1 MTHPCRQRFN
11 GGMEVANPIYDVV
24 FKYLMQNQRV
34 ARLLI
39 ARITGLA
46 VQSLTVSPQET
57 SVHRT
62 PDAPDRDL
70 PLTLLRMDFAA
81 RVRTEDGA
89 ERQVLIEIQKSN
101 APTVIERFRRYL
113 GQQIGSDDN
122 ILTHSTGRTEAVPI
136 VTIYFL
142 GYALDHLSDEAVI
155 DVCPRVTE
163 RRTGR
168 ELEASHPLVEG
179 IHHRSH
185 IIQIPHLASRRRDE
199 LERLLAIFDQ
209 GLVKGNG
216 RGDAHVLTIAEEEYP
231 AECEIVLR
239 QLHEAM
245 AEEEVRRNMEGEDLL
260 LRDSILLAR
269 QVEHRDRLLAQER
282 QRAQRVEQER
292 QQAEQERQQAEQE
305 RQQAEQ
311 ERRQAEQE
319 RRQERVRA
327 QRAEQA
333 QQRAEQAQQQAEQ
346 AQQQAEQAQQQA
358 EQAQQQAEQA
368 QQRAE
373 QERQLL
379 LAQAIRRLHGLG
391 QDAETIS
398 VALAVDADEVRR
410 LLSE

>member
-1 MTHPCRQRFN
+1 MAH
-11 GGMEVANPIYDVV
+11 MEVANPIYDVV
-24 FKYLMQNQRV
+24 FKYLLQNQRV

-39 ARITGLA
+39 GRITGLK

-62 PDAPDRDL
+62 PEAPEHDL

-122 ILTHSTGRTEAVPI
+122 ILTHPTGRTEAVPI

-142 GYALDHLSDEAVI
+142 GYVLDGLSDEAVI

-168 ELEASHPLVEG
+168 ELLARHPLVEG

-185 IIQIPHLASRRRDE
+185 IIQIPRLASRRRDE
-199 LERLLAIFDQ
+199 LERVLAIFDQ

-231 AECEIVLR
+231 AEYGLVLR
-239 QLHEAM
+239 QLREAM
-245 AEEEVRRNMEGEDLL
+245 AKEEVRRNMRGEDLL

-269 QVEHRDRLLAQER
+269 QVEYQER
-282 QRAQRVEQER
+282 R
-292 QQAEQERQQAEQE
+292 AEQERQERERAERAQRQTERERRQEQERAQRAERERRQEQERAQRAERAQQRAEQG

-311 ERRQAEQE
+311 ERRH
-319 RRQERVRA
+319 
-327 QRAEQA
+327 
-333 QQRAEQAQQQAEQ
+333 
-346 AQQQAEQAQQQA
+346 
-358 EQAQQQAEQA
+358 
-368 QQRAE
+368 AE

-379 LAQAIRRLHGLG
+379 LAQAIRHLHGLG
-391 QDAETIS
+391 QDAEAIAA
-398 VALAVDADEVRR
+398 ALAVDADEVRR
-410 LLSE
+410 VLSG

>member
-1 MTHPCRQRFN
+1 MKIDAAGHAGRDRRLTDPRQRRFN

-39 ARITGLA
+39 GRITGLA
-46 VQSLTVSPQET
+46 VQSLSVSPQET
-57 SVHRT
+57 SVPRT
-62 PDAPDRDL
+62 AEAPEHDL

-81 RVRTEDGA
+81 RVRTEDGS

-113 GQQIGSDDN
+113 GQQIGSGDN
-122 ILTHSTGRTEAVPI
+122 ILTRPSGRTEAVPI

-142 GYALDHLSDEAVI
+142 GYTLGHLSDEAVI

-168 ELEASHPLVEG
+168 ELQARHPLVEG

-185 IIQIPHLASRRRDE
+185 IIQIPRLASRRRDE
-199 LERLLAIFDQ
+199 LERVLAIFDQ

-239 QLHEAM
+239 QLREAM
-245 AEEEVRRNMEGEDLL
+245 AKEEVRRNMQGEDLL

-269 QVEHRDRLLAQER
+269 QVEYQER
-282 QRAQRVEQER
+282 R
-292 QQAEQERQQAEQE
+292 AEQERQERERAERAQRQTERERRQERERAQRAERERRQEQERAQRAERAQQHAEQG

-311 ERRQAEQE
+311 ERRH
-319 RRQERVRA
+319 
-327 QRAEQA
+327 
-333 QQRAEQAQQQAEQ
+333 
-346 AQQQAEQAQQQA
+346 
-358 EQAQQQAEQA
+358 
-368 QQRAE
+368 AE

-379 LAQAIRRLHGLG
+379 LAQAIRRLHDLG
-391 QDAETIS
+391 QDAEAIAA
-398 VALAVDADEVRR
+398 ALAVDAAEVRR
-410 LLSE
+410 VLSG